1 MALSNDIVNTRCST
15 VNGQLIFLHIDD
27 MLDLMMACLLSGDR
41 TTAWHCATGCLPLD
55 KKGGKNVITGTMED
69 LL

>member
-1 MALSNDIVNTRCST
+1 MLKLSQDVANTRCST
-15 VNGQLIFLHIDD
+15 IHGKPVFLHKDD

-41 TTAWHCATGCLPLD
+41 TTAWHCASGCLPLD
-55 KKGGKNVITGTMED
+55 KNNNNIVGTMDD

>member
-1 MALSNDIVNTRCST
+1 MLKLSQDVANTRCST
-15 VNGQLIFLHIDD
+15 IHGKPVFLHKDD

-41 TTAWHCATGCLPLD
+41 TTAWHCASGCLPLD
-55 KKGGKNVITGTMED
+55 KNNDRIVGTMED

>member
-1 MALSNDIVNTRCST
+1 MGLSNDVVNTMCST
-15 VNGQLIFLHIDD
+15 IHGTPVFLHKDD
-27 MLDLMMACLLSGDR
+27 MIDLMMACLLSGDR

>member
-1 MALSNDIVNTRCST
+1 MLKLSQDVANTRCST
-15 VNGQLIFLHIDD
+15 IHGKPVFLHKDD

-41 TTAWHCATGCLPLD
+41 TTAWHCASGCLPLD
-55 KKGGKNVITGTMED
+55 KNNDKIVGTMED